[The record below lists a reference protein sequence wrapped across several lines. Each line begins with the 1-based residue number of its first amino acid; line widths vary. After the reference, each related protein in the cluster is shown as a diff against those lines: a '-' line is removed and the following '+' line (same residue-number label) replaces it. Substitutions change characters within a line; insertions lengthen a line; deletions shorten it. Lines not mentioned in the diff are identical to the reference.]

1 MILIFISFFILA
13 YGFCILIDVLIV
25 DDTFSWFRDEE
36 FCRQMLAGLNP
47 YTIQL
52 VTEWPLTSKLDPQVY
67 GPPESAITTEIV
79 EQEIKGFMTLEQV
92 IFKTEYGNLMS
103 FW

>member
-1 MILIFISFFILA
+1 M
-13 YGFCILIDVLIV
+13 IDVLIV
-25 DDTFSWFRDEE
+25 GDTFSWFRDEE

-67 GPPESAITTEIV
+67 GPQESGITKEIV

-92 IFKTEYGNLMS
+92 IDSNQKMET
-103 FW
+103 

>member
-1 MILIFISFFILA
+1 M
-13 YGFCILIDVLIV
+13 IDVLIV
-25 DDTFSWFRDEE
+25 GDTFSWFRDEE

-79 EQEIKGFMTLEQV
+79 EQEIKGLMTLEQV
-92 IFKTEYGNLMS
+92 IQNRKWKFNVLLMK
-103 FW
+103 